1 MNFRFR
7 TTKLL
12 IFDFVLLSI
21 SYFLS
26 FLFVQSVEGN
36 IMVFNPEIFLS
47 WFFYLFVSYLSLTK
61 FRTYKTMW
69 EYSGIHEI
77 RTSIVAIVLAN
88 LVFLIY
94 SFIFLTEYLIIFT
107 IPLLFVLSIFT
118 ISGCRIMYMAKK
130 QTFPSHK
137 LNKKRTLIIGAGDAG
152 TRIAQQILRSKDLD
166 LSPIGFIE
174 DDPSK
179 QNMEIFGIP
188 VLGDRKKIKSV
199 AKQYGITDI
208 IIAIPSL
215 SKAEMSEIV
224 NECKKTDANVK
235 SLPPVKELIK
245 SDISL
250 DNLREIDLKDLIG
263 REPILPTNRLK
274 EYLTSKTVLITG
286 AGGSIGSELSKQ
298 VAECKP
304 DHLILL
310 GHGENSI
317 FNIGMFIKEKYPELN
332 STMIITDIQD
342 SSLLEQVFTKYRPQ
356 IVFHAAAHKH
366 VPLMEISEG
375 SAIRN
380 NVFGTKNIAE
390 LSDRFQVERFVFIST
405 DKAVHPIN
413 MMGMSKRIGEL
424 IIQHYSQMSKTKFSI
439 VRFGNVLESRGSV
452 IPIFRKQIEAKGPVT
467 VTHPD
472 MVRYFMT
479 IPEAV
484 KLVLEAG
491 ALSEGGEI
499 FVLDMGEPIKIVE
512 LAKKLI
518 RLYGYEPDEEIKIEF
533 TGVRPGEKLT
543 ETLFY
548 EYEKTKMT
556 EHPHI
561 VIALPTK
568 MASFNLQQ
576 DLKRLEEAI
585 INDPGQLRTLIKDM
599 IQFN

>member
-7 TTKLL
+7 KTNLL

-94 SFIFLTEYLIIFT
+94 SIIFLTEYMLIFT
-107 IPLLFVLSIFT
+107 IPLLFILSIFT
-118 ISGCRIMYMAKK
+118 ISGCRIIYMAKK
-130 QTFPSHK
+130 QTFPSNK
-137 LNKKRTLIIGAGDAG
+137 LNKKRALIIGAGDAG

-188 VLGDRKKIKSV
+188 VLGERKKIKSV
-199 AKQYGITDI
+199 AKQYGITEI

-263 REPILPTNRLK
+263 REPILPTKRLK

-298 VAECKP
+298 VAECNP

-342 SSLLEQVFTKYRPQ
+342 RSLLEQVFTKYRPQ

-390 LSDRFQVERFVFIST
+390 MSDRFQVERFVFIST

-413 MMGMSKRIGEL
+413 MMGMTKRIGEL

-548 EYEKTKMT
+548 EHEKTKMT

-576 DLKRLEEAI
+576 DLNRLEEAI
-585 INDPGQLRTLIKDM
+585 INDPAQLRILIKKM

>member
-1 MNFRFR
+1 MNYRFK
-7 TTKLL
+7 TFLL
-12 IFDFVLLSI
+12 PFLDLLLLSI

-26 FLFVQSVEGN
+26 FLFVQSVEGDN
-36 IMVFNPEIFLS
+36 IVLNYEIFLS
-47 WFFYLFVSYLSLTK
+47 WFFYLFVSYCSLSK

-69 EYSGIHEI
+69 KYSGIQEFS
-77 RTSIVAIVLAN
+77 TSIAAIVISN
-88 LVFLIY
+88 FVFLIY
-94 SFIFLTEYLIIFT
+94 SFIFLTGSNLLYTLPLIFIF
-107 IPLLFVLSIFT
+107 SIVT
-118 ISGCRIMYMAKK
+118 ISGCRLLQMTKK
-130 QTFPSHK
+130 QSFTSNK
-137 LNKKRTLIIGAGDAG
+137 SNKKRALIIGAGDAG
-152 TRIAQQILRSKDLD
+152 TRIAQQILRSEDLD
-166 LSPIGFIE
+166 YSPIGFIE

-179 QNMEIFGIP
+179 QKMELFGIP
-188 VLGDRKKIKSV
+188 VIGNRGNIKNV
-199 AKQYGITDI
+199 VEKYRITDI

-215 SKAEMSEIV
+215 TKSEMTEIV
-224 NECKKTDANVK
+224 NECKKTGANVK
-235 SLPPVKELIK
+235 SLPPVKELIQ

-263 REPILPTNRLK
+263 REPIMPTKRLK
-274 EYLTSKTVLITG
+274 EYLKNKTVLITG

-298 VAECKP
+298 VAECNP
-304 DHLILL
+304 SRIILL

-317 FNIGMFIKEKYPELN
+317 FNIGMLIKEKYPELD
-332 STMIITDIQD
+332 SKMIITDIQD
-342 SSLLEQVFTKYRPQ
+342 RGLVEQVFTKYRPQ

-380 NVFGTKNIAE
+380 NVFGTKNMAE
-390 LSDRFQVERFVFIST
+390 ISDRFNVDRFVFIST
-405 DKAVHPIN
+405 DKAVQPIN
-413 MMGMSKRIGEL
+413 MMGMTKRIGEL
-424 IIQHYSQMSKTKFSI
+424 IIQYYSKMSKTKFSI

-484 KLVLEAG
+484 QLVLEAG

-499 FVLDMGEPIKIVE
+499 FVLDMGEPIKIVDV
-512 LAKKLI
+512 AKKLI
-518 RLYGYEPDEEIKIEF
+518 RLYGYEPEKEIKIEF
-533 TGVRPGEKLT
+533 TGIRPGEKLT

-548 EYEKTKMT
+548 EHEKSKMT

-568 MASFNLQQ
+568 TDSFDIKQ
-576 DLKRLEEAI
+576 DLNKLEEVI
-585 INDPGQLRTLIKDM
+585 IKNPDQLRRVIVNI
-599 IQFN
+599 IQHK